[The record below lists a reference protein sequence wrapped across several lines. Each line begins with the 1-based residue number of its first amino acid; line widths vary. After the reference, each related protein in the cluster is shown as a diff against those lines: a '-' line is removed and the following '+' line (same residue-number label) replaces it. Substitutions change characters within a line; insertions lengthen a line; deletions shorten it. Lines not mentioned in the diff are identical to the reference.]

1 MKNFYLKGFFFFLG
15 LIFNLL
21 SLIFNLYFISLQ
33 KILHNMEKIIGIGNA
48 LVDILVRLEDDVL
61 LERVSLP
68 KGGMTLIDEVRQE
81 ELRACMEGLPME
93 QATGGSAG
101 NSMLALARL
110 GGNAGFIGKV
120 GRDALGKFYADNCK
134 KVGIE
139 ARLLE
144 CNLATGVANT
154 FISPDGERT
163 FGTCLGAAATM
174 QASDITPQLFEGVSM
189 AHIEGY
195 LVQNH
200 DLMEAICQMAMEQ
213 SVQLSLDL
221 ASYNVVAAGLPFF
234 QHLVQDYIDIVF
246 ANEEEAAAFTG
257 KRDPLE
263 ALREIAAYKCL
274 AVVKLG
280 GKGASARLGREEVVV
295 PARKVPV
302 VDTTAAGDFFAGGF
316 LYALNRGASLKDC
329 LSCGALLSEHIIG
342 VVGTRLSDETWK
354 QIKVL
359 CSKFNVQ

>member
-1 MKNFYLKGFFFFLG
+1 
-15 LIFNLL
+15 
-21 SLIFNLYFISLQ
+21 
-33 KILHNMEKIIGIGNA
+33 MERIIGIGNA
-48 LVDILVRLEDDVL
+48 LVDILVRLKDDTL
-61 LERVSLP
+61 LEQIGLP
-68 KGGMTLIDEVRQE
+68 KGSMTLIDEVRQK
-81 ELRACMEGLPME
+81 ELRTYMGALPME

-101 NSMLALARL
+101 NTMLALARL

-120 GRDALGKFYADNCK
+120 GRDDLGKFYAENCK
-134 KVGIE
+134 EVGIG

-144 CNLATGVANT
+144 CDLSTGVANT
-154 FISPDGERT
+154 FITPDGERT

-174 QASDITPQLFEGVSM
+174 QASDITPKLFEGVSM

-200 DLMEAICQMAMEQ
+200 DLMEAICQTAIEQ

-221 ASYNVVAAGLPFF
+221 ASYNVVAADLPFF
-234 QHLVQDYIDIVF
+234 QHLVRDYIDIVF

-257 KRDPLE
+257 KKEPLE

-280 GKGASARLGREEVVV
+280 SKGASARLGREEVIV
-295 PARKVPV
+295 PAKEVSV

-316 LYALNRGASLKDC
+316 LYALNRGATLKDC
-329 LSCGALLSEHIIG
+329 LRCGALLSEHIIG
-342 VVGTRLSDETWK
+342 VVGTRLPDDLWK
-354 QIKVL
+354 QISVQ
-359 CSKFNVQ
+359 CSKFNIQ

>member
-1 MKNFYLKGFFFFLG
+1 
-15 LIFNLL
+15 
-21 SLIFNLYFISLQ
+21 
-33 KILHNMEKIIGIGNA
+33 MEKIIGIGNA
-48 LVDILVRLEDDVL
+48 LVDVLVRLKDDSVL
-61 LERVSLP
+61 EQVGLP
-68 KGGMTLIDEVRQE
+68 KGGMTLIDEARQK
-81 ELRACMEGLPME
+81 ELRTCMEKLPME

-101 NSMLALARL
+101 NSMLALAKL
-110 GGNAGFIGKV
+110 GGNAGFVGKIGKDV
-120 GRDALGKFYADNCK
+120 LGKFYADNCK

-144 CNLATGVANT
+144 CNLPTGVANT

-163 FGTCLGAAATM
+163 FGTCLGAASTL
-174 QASDITPQLFEGVSM
+174 QAKDITPALFEGVSM

-200 DLMEAICQMAMEQ
+200 ELMEAICQTAMEM

-221 ASYNVVAAGLPFF
+221 ASYNVVAADLPFF

-257 KRDPLE
+257 KKEPLE
-263 ALREIAAYKCL
+263 ALREIAALKCL

-280 GKGASARLGREEVVV
+280 GKGASARLGREEVIV
-295 PARKVPV
+295 PAHKVPV

-342 VVGTRLSDETWK
+342 VVGTRLPEEEWK
-354 QIKVL
+354 EIRKKIKI
-359 CSKFNVQ
+359 

>member
-1 MKNFYLKGFFFFLG
+1 
-15 LIFNLL
+15 
-21 SLIFNLYFISLQ
+21 
-33 KILHNMEKIIGIGNA
+33 MEKIIGIGNA
-48 LVDILVRLEDDVL
+48 LVDVLVRLEDDSVL
-61 LERVSLP
+61 KQMGLP
-68 KGGMTLIDEVRQE
+68 KGGMTLIDEAQQRS
-81 ELRACMEGLPME
+81 LRSRMEGLPTE

-101 NSMLALARL
+101 NTMLALSKL
-110 GGNAGFIGKV
+110 GGKAGFVGKI

-134 KVGIE
+134 AVGID

-144 CNLATGVANT
+144 CNLLTGVANT

-163 FGTCLGAAATM
+163 FGTCLGAAATL
-174 QASDITPQLFEGVSM
+174 QASDIKPALFEGVSM
-189 AHIEGY
+189 AHVEGY

-200 DLMEAICQMAMEQ
+200 ELLEAICQTAMEM

-221 ASYNVVAAGLPFF
+221 ASYNVVAADRPFF
-234 QHLVQDYIDIVF
+234 QHLVQDYFDIVF

-257 KRDPLE
+257 KKEPLE

-280 GKGASARLGREEVVV
+280 GKGSIARLGQEEVMVG
-295 PARKVPV
+295 AHKVPV

-342 VVGTRLSDETWK
+342 VVGTRLPEEEWK
-354 QIKVL
+354 EIRKHTP
-359 CSKFNVQ
+359 

>member
-1 MKNFYLKGFFFFLG
+1 M
-15 LIFNLL
+15 
-21 SLIFNLYFISLQ
+21 Q

-61 LERVSLP
+61 LERVGLP
-68 KGGMTLIDEVRQE
+68 KGGMTLIDEVRQR
-81 ELRACMEGLPME
+81 ELRTCMAELSME

-110 GGNAGFIGKV
+110 GGNAGFVGKV

-221 ASYNVVAAGLPFF
+221 ASYNVV
-234 QHLVQDYIDIVF
+234 
-246 ANEEEAAAFTG
+246 EAAAFTG
-257 KRDPLE
+257 KSDPLE

>member
-1 MKNFYLKGFFFFLG
+1 
-15 LIFNLL
+15 
-21 SLIFNLYFISLQ
+21 
-33 KILHNMEKIIGIGNA
+33 MEKIIGIGNA
-48 LVDILVRLEDDVL
+48 LVDILVRLKDDVF
-61 LERVSLP
+61 LEQIGLQ
-68 KGGMTLIDEVRQE
+68 KGGMTLIDEARQE
-81 ELRACMEGLPME
+81 ELCAKMKGLPME

-101 NSMLALARL
+101 NAMLALAQL
-110 GGNAGFIGKV
+110 GGNAGFVGKV
-120 GRDALGKFYADNCK
+120 GIDELGKFYAGNCK

-139 ARLLE
+139 ARLLQSD
-144 CNLATGVANT
+144 LPTGVANT

-163 FGTCLGAAATM
+163 FGTCLGAAATL

-200 DLMEAICQMAMEQ
+200 ELMEAICQTAMEM

-221 ASYNVVAAGLPFF
+221 ASYNVVASDLPFF

-257 KRDPLE
+257 KKDPIE
-263 ALREIAAYKCL
+263 ALREIASLKCL

-280 GKGASARLGREEVVV
+280 DKGASARLGREEVIIG
-295 PARKVPV
+295 AHKVPV

-329 LSCGALLSEHIIG
+329 LSLGALLSEHIIG
-342 VVGTRLSDETWK
+342 VVGTRLSDEEWK
-354 QIKVL
+354 EIRKET
-359 CSKFNVQ
+359 KI